1 MSKDTF
7 YFSHDYN
14 ARSDEKIKNLIKKQ
28 GMLGYGIFWAI
39 VEDLYNNANAL
50 RTDYEGIA
58 YDLRTEKEIIKSVIN
73 DFGLFSIKNGFFGSA
88 SISRRIDARNEK
100 SAKARES
107 AFRRWGKNANAPKKN
122 ANAPKIDAIKERKG
136 YKGYKGKGE
145 PKNPSPFIDKII
157 EVYVESFPDT
167 VNAYSGKNRNAVG
180 RLLRT
185 WKGTHPEQ
193 TTEET
198 LTSLKEYFTRCKNI
212 SDAWYAANMS
222 LSLID
227 SKFTEIGRILNNPK
241 RKHLE
246 RPQVLDSDNLMDM
259 QR

>member
-1 MSKDTF
+1 MTAISDKKNGYSLSRQWWDFTADT
-7 YFSHDYN
+7 S
-14 ARSDEKIKNLIKKQ
+14 EKISTIHTALYFFIVDLNNRLNWCDAVELPTDMTMKSIK
-28 GMLGYGIFWAI
+28 
-39 VEDLYNNANAL
+39 
-50 RTDYEGIA
+50 
-58 YDLRTEKEIIKSVIN
+58 IKSYRAYKRTFDDLVRW
-73 DFGLFSIKNGFFGSA
+73 GFLNVVNK
-88 SISRRIDARNEK
+88 SRNQHHCTEVALVLK
-100 SAKARES
+100 AKANES
-107 AFRRWGKNANAPKKN
+107 ALASKSEAKSKATDFTPIIYKNKPINKGGEQIAPPEK
-122 ANAPKIDAIKERKG
+122 D
-136 YKGYKGKGE
+136 
-145 PKNPSPFIDKII
+145 FINTII
-157 EVYVESFPDT
+157 QTYSEVFTDT

-259 QR
+259 RR